1 MSGPQPSIIL
11 NGCEYVLAEKP
22 ASEAATTPSG
32 GMFADYP
39 ELMKPKHVA
48 QAFGL
53 TSQRINQL
61 CREGKIPSVQVS
73 ERRRVIPKSALQRW
87 IENRGYR
94 A

>member
-22 ASEAATTPSG
+22 ALEAVTAPSS
-32 GMFADYP
+32 GMFDDYP

-53 TSQRINQL
+53 TPQRINQL

-73 ERRRVIPKSALQRW
+73 DRRRVIPKSGLQRW
-87 IENRGYR
+87 IMAGGYR